1 MVMKRSVLSLV
12 YLIQGMRKAGI
23 EVDQKLQNIGLRIDA
38 LDPTSVIHPSL
49 EHDVLKVIGQ
59 DLQAEQGLLIGQH
72 YALAGYGPLLML
84 LVTSPTV
91 RDAMHQV
98 IRFQQLT
105 HLTGQLSLG
114 QGEQGNVLYYQP
126 RNLQDS
132 LGLLLAQAEVSATF
146 KFIRDIYKMMDL
158 SRPDLHIEL
167 PFAVPEDQVSYKLYL
182 DYYGPQVQFGA
193 AKAIFCFDEAIL
205 DIRIPSADALTFAVY
220 EAKCLAELER
230 LAENEQIPAVV
241 QRVQDYLELQTGL
254 MPSMAETAQALNI
267 PERTLRHQLQQC
279 DTSYKQIREEI
290 IKDKALRLIEYQ
302 QYSIEM
308 IAELLGYSEPAAFN
322 HAFKRWFGQSPR
334 QYIK

>member
-1 MVMKRSVLSLV
+1 MVMKRSVLSLM

-23 EVDQKLQNIGLRIDA
+23 EVDQKLQNIGLRVDA
-38 LDPTSVIHPSL
+38 LDPTSIIHPSV
-49 EHDVLKVIGQ
+49 EYDVLKVVGQ
-59 DLQAEQGLLIGQH
+59 DIQPEQGLSIGQH

-105 HLTGQLSLG
+105 HLTGQLGLEQSEYRSALCYYPKKTEDHLG
-114 QGEQGNVLYYQP
+114 MLV
-126 RNLQDS
+126 
-132 LGLLLAQAEVSATF
+132 AQAEISGTF
-146 KFIRDIYKMMDL
+146 KFIRDIYKMMGL
-158 SRPDLHIEL
+158 SKPDLQIEL
-167 PFAVPEDQVSYKLYL
+167 PFAAPEQSATHKIYH
-182 DYYGPQVQFGA
+182 DYYGTQVQFGA
-193 AKAIFCFDEAIL
+193 ARAAFWFDEAIL
-205 DIRIPSADALTFAVY
+205 DIRIPSADAETFAIY

-230 LAENEQIPAVV
+230 LAEDVDVPTVV

-267 PERTLRHQLQQC
+267 PERTLRHQLQQF

-290 IKDKALRLIEYQ
+290 IKDKALRLIEYK